1 MNLGKISTA
10 DCFDND
16 FTSEDEFWWQ
26 RKCLYNDSYG
36 SQYLLLMQWRHRKP
50 WGFLLSYQNYLFWG
64 ERGHA
69 TLFPW
74 QDWTQDPAQSGH
86 TLDYHDNVRSLLF
99 SSLYTVAYQK
109 KKHSQHVLILS
120 FYKQDTGWLSNSNN
134 FYSQSICIWF
144 KYLSLECKWQG
155 PFPLPRSRGQIWPEG
170 GEHWTGAV
178 GWDRIYCVMIQ

>member
-1 MNLGKISTA
+1 MISHQKMNFG
-10 DCFDND
+10 D
-16 FTSEDEFWWQ
+16 SE
-26 RKCLYNDSYG
+26 KCLYNDSYG

-120 FYKQDTGWLSNSNN
+120 FYKQDNGWLSNSNN

-144 KYLSLECKWQG
+144 KYLSLECNDKVHSHC
-155 PFPLPRSRGQIWPEG
+155 LEVEARSGQRVVNNELVQL
-170 GEHWTGAV
+170 V
-178 GWDRIYCVMIQ
+178 GTESIV